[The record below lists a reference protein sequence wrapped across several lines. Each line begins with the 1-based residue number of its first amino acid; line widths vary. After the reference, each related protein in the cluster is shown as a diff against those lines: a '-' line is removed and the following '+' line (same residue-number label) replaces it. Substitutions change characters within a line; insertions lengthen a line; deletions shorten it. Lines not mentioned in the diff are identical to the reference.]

1 MHSLRKRGLAWLMA
15 KGTARYER
23 MVAPQKQVLFDGELG
38 DVVEIG
44 AGAGPNIRFLKTL
57 RSYRAIEPNPYMH
70 PHLLRDLA
78 ARRVQSSLI
87 PDAAEGALARI
98 PEGSVDTVIST
109 LVLCSVNDP
118 KALVALVKRV
128 LRPGGRLLLLEHV
141 GAQPGSTLC
150 ACQHCLTPVF
160 RFLGDG
166 CRPNRNTRVTIES
179 GGFREVCL
187 EEFELPL
194 GPISPHLCGWARK

>member
-38 DVVEIG
+38 DVVERRV
-44 AGAGPNIRFLKTL
+44 AEHRFLKTL
-57 RSYRAIEPNPYMH
+57 RSCSAISQLYASAPLGIWPQDGAGFSQMREGCTFQK
-70 PHLLRDLA
+70 
-78 ARRVQSSLI
+78 ARR
-87 PDAAEGALARI
+87 
-98 PEGSVDTVIST
+98 TVIST

-141 GAQPGSTLC
+141 GAHPGSTLC
-150 ACQHCLTPVF
+150 ACQHCLAPVF

-166 CRPNRNTRVTIES
+166 CRPNRNTRATIES